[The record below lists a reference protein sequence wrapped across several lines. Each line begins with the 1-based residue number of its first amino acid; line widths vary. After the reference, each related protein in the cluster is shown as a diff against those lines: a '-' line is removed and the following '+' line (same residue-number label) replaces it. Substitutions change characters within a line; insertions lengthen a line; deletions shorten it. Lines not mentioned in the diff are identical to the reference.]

1 VADARTRGEHSSPR
15 MERGLEMRRRVLGR
29 EYVDAALARAD
40 DFSRPLQELVT
51 EYCWGAIWTR
61 PGLDPATR
69 SLITIAMLV
78 GLNRPDELRLHVK
91 GAIRNGCTEDQIRE
105 VLLQSAIY
113 VGVPAALPA
122 IAIAREALATEPHP

>member
-1 VADARTRGEHSSPR
+1 MAEDGRGRFEA
-15 MERGLEMRRRVLGR
+15 GLEVRRRVLGA
-29 EYVDAALARAD
+29 EYVDAALASAD
-40 DFSRPLQELVT
+40 EFSRPLQELVT

-69 SLITIAMLV
+69 SLVTIAMLV
-78 GLNRPDELRLHVK
+78 GLNRPDELRLHVT
-91 GAIRNGCTEDQIRE
+91 GAIRNGCTAEQVRE

-122 IAIAREALATEPHP
+122 IAIAREALATEPRP

>member
-1 VADARTRGEHSSPR
+1 MADARTPGEHSSPR

-29 EYVDAALARAD
+29 EYVDAALERAD

-91 GAIRNGCTEDQIRE
+91 GAIRNGCTEEQIRE